1 MSRLLSNLLEYI
13 NVITAILAIMGM
25 AALVTLLVV
34 DPTSADGL
42 FFDVLVL
49 LVIIVVVNSF
59 IAAFMS
65 ARRSL
70 AALRDNEKRQMEL
83 LRTIE
88 AFNAPPNSEAQK
100 KLDLKYPTTDL

>member
-13 NVITAILAIMGM
+13 NVITAILAIMGI

-34 DPTSADGL
+34 EPTRANGL
-42 FFDVLVL
+42 FFDALVVL
-49 LVIIVVVNSF
+49 IIIAVVNS
-59 IAAFMS
+59 IVAALTR

-70 AALRDNEKRQMEL
+70 AALRQNKIRQLEL

-88 AFNAPPNSEAQK
+88 AMNVSDDGTQQPP
-100 KLDLKYPTTDL
+100 D